1 MASIPPNLTA
11 MLRSAAG
18 ASGKPP
24 QKMDEQ
30 SMRLAAESV
39 STLSQALVVG
49 TEAAGKVNMLSM
61 RREQLERRGGLLQE
75 DIAANE
81 ERAEKAR
88 KQLLEVKAA
97 RAAMGGVLADKQVR
111 LWTAKRL
118 DLLEKELA
126 SMRMRSDKA
135 DAKCV
140 EMKRTVNLHR
150 ESAKAQKSLF
160 GKLRTRLMTERAR
173 VVSALQEANDEQ
185 EDGEAIHQEL
195 EELQALNDKE
205 QSDFKAEMD
214 KLDKDIAA
222 LKAGVFQSAE
232 FGKQAD
238 GEGPGSGDLTEE
250 EEAQLRQRILTLDAQ
265 MKSVEADIRGL
276 YEQTAQLQEIFQLM
290 LRRAG
295 LETLDDLIDMFS
307 GEESNKYEQY
317 GYIQRLN
324 KDLKL
329 HEARLASVITQS
341 EHVRK
346 EIAKSSVVWK
356 DKLERTKAEHSI
368 LNGKIQEQ
376 TQLLNFHRHLCNR
389 LTRVAVDAYS
399 ASGGDNPAVLGVRDL
414 AASCDAK
421 RSATAGGS
429 GAAAALKLAAESK
442 ESSRSK
448 PRTGGDDDES
458 ECPED
463 GHEPF
468 RLTLVSVQQLM
479 GATQSK
485 VDELAMVFSNLL
497 TLQEDRAVIVEAAK
511 RPGSARRGRRSKL
524 AAQGGTKP
532 ARAGATL
539 PEVQPEEIDKMI
551 DRFRSGPLGKV
562 AIDGPNTMTRL
573 PDLAPIRGSFHGRPR
588 LGAMMSAPSV
598 EEFDDEEVEEAD
610 TDALGMLRPV
620 RRADIAKT
628 TVERSVTQ
636 WRPYGSRKPSF
647 AASPIRRASSK
658 PQVLQESPKARLS
671 ARRTLRGSTV
681 RPKPRGAA
689 RASVVLAVS

>member
-1 MASIPPNLTA
+1 
-11 MLRSAAG
+11 
-18 ASGKPP
+18 
-24 QKMDEQ
+24 
-30 SMRLAAESV
+30 MRLAAESV

-49 TEAAGKVNMLSM
+49 TEAAGKVNVLSM

-81 ERAEKAR
+81 QRAAKAR

-97 RAAMGGVLADKQVR
+97 RSAMGGVLADKHMR

-140 EMKRTVNLHR
+140 EMKRTVDLHR
-150 ESAKAQKSLF
+150 ESAKAQRSLF
-160 GKLRTRLMTERAR
+160 EKLRTRLVKERAR
-173 VVSALQEANDEQ
+173 VIAALQEANDEQ

-205 QSDFKAEMD
+205 QGDFKAEIER
-214 KLDKDIAA
+214 LDKDIAA
-222 LKAGVFQSAE
+222 LKAGIFQSAE
-232 FGKQAD
+232 FGKQAN

-250 EEAQLRQRILTLDAQ
+250 EEAQLRHRILTLDAQ
-265 MKSVEADIRGL
+265 MKAVEADIRGL

-341 EHVRK
+341 EQVRK
-346 EIAKSSVVWK
+346 EIAKSSVIWK
-356 DKLERTKAEHSI
+356 DKLDKTKAEHSV
-368 LNGKIQEQ
+368 LDSRIQEQ
-376 TQLLNFHRHLCNR
+376 SQLLNFHRHLCNR

-399 ASGGDNPAVLGVRDL
+399 ASGGDNPAVLGVREL
-414 AASCDAK
+414 AASCEAK
-421 RSATAGGS
+421 HPSTAGGS
-429 GAAAALKLAAESK
+429 GAAAALKLVAEAK
-442 ESSRSK
+442 DSSRTKAAK
-448 PRTGGDDDES
+448 PMYDDGS
-458 ECPED
+458 ECPGE
-463 GHEPF
+463 GREPF

-497 TLQEDRAVIVEAAK
+497 TLQEDRSVIVEAAK
-511 RPGSARRGRRSKL
+511 RPGSARRGRKSKQAL
-524 AAQGGTKP
+524 GPGKP

-598 EEFDDEEVEEAD
+598 EEFDDDQVEDAD

-628 TVERSVTQ
+628 TVEKSVTQ

-658 PQVLQESPKARLS
+658 PQVLAESPKARLS
-671 ARRTLRGSTV
+671 ARRALRGSAV
-681 RPKPRGAA
+681 RPNPRAAPRG
-689 RASVVLAVS
+689 SVVLAVS